1 MFPSQFDYYR
11 ADSVEH
17 ALSLLAEHPGA
28 ELISGGHSL
37 IPTMK
42 SGLANPDALVDI
54 GSIDALDGIERG
66 DGETRIGANTRYATA
81 AADEGLWADVTV
93 FAEAAHEVGDTQ
105 VRNRGTIGGNLA
117 HSDPASDLPAA
128 ALAADAT
135 VVAQG
140 PDGERELAIDDFF
153 WGMYATEL
161 AEDEILTAIR
171 LPHRENAVGAY
182 VKKPSPSSGYAMVG
196 VAAVLLTDG
205 EEIESARVAANGVMD
220 HAVRL
225 TPVEEALAGASLGEE
240 ALAEAASQAADDLD
254 ELMMMDDIQ
263 ASAEFRAHL
272 LCVYTERAL
281 TAAADRVGETP
292 TP

>member
-1 MFPSQFDYYR
+1 MFPSKFDYHR
-11 ADSVEH
+11 AESVDH

-28 ELISGGHSL
+28 DILSGGHSL

-54 GSIDALDGIERG
+54 GDIAALDGIERG
-66 DGETRIGANTRYATA
+66 DGETRIGANTRYATLA
-81 AADEGLWADVTV
+81 NDDDLWRDATV
-93 FAEAAHEVGDTQ
+93 LAEAAHAVGDTQ

-128 ALAADAT
+128 AIAADAT
-135 VVAQG
+135 LVARG
-140 PDGERELAIDDFF
+140 PDGEREIAADDFF

-161 AEDEILTAIR
+161 ADDEILTAIR
-171 LPHRENAVGAY
+171 LPHHGAASGY

-196 VAAVLLTDG
+196 VAAALRTDG
-205 EEIESARVAANGVMD
+205 DSIESARVAANGVMD

-225 TPVEEALAGASLGEE
+225 TPVEEALAGATLEE
-240 ALAEAASQAADDLD
+240 STLESAAARADEDLD
-254 ELMMMDDIQ
+254 EMMMMDDIQ

-272 LCVYTERAL
+272 LGVYTERAL
-281 TAAADRVGETP
+281 TRAAERVGENP
-292 TP
+292 TA